1 MVFPIS
7 TKLVEQ
13 TARRVLGDPNESDTT
28 PVPAVT
34 SPNPKLGQAVP
45 DSNSHNSSQGLF
57 TNTVQTQERGTASA
71 NKGSST
77 LRKVFKMVR
86 SFFFTNP
93 PTRAFDRERQSRL
106 MRQIHGNK
114 NPKTIIG
121 GAGSRRRVA
130 DLRRRVRWKEFAN
143 RQQLRVNGNDNG
155 SSNTSAVPSDAREEI
170 SERSINIMLRRE
182 IRELKRQLKKL
193 QREFKFSQ
201 EKNILF
207 EKLLDDAQIDRSY
220 LKSRRDIRNLE
231 KYNVKPQQ
239 ELPPSPQ
246 RKVSP
251 LVTSSPIRKQSGP
264 QIQAQRQPDH
274 TDQQTLHQQQQQQQ
288 QQLPQGTDRNL
299 HDFNPPR
306 LNFGSRYP
314 SIPEIETLTK
324 LDDRASA
331 HDSDLHGSTVAN
343 GHQNTTFRRDA
354 APSYNGNTSNVS
366 SSSSSNSS
374 SASPSQK

>member
-1 MVFPIS
+1 M
-7 TKLVEQ
+7 
-13 TARRVLGDPNESDTT
+13 
-28 PVPAVT
+28 
-34 SPNPKLGQAVP
+34 
-45 DSNSHNSSQGLF
+45 
-57 TNTVQTQERGTASA
+57 
-71 NKGSST
+71 
-77 LRKVFKMVR
+77 
-86 SFFFTNP
+86 
-93 PTRAFDRERQSRL
+93 
-106 MRQIHGNK
+106 
-114 NPKTIIG
+114 
-121 GAGSRRRVA
+121 
-130 DLRRRVRWKEFAN
+130 RWKEFAN

>member
-7 TKLVEQ
+7 TKLVEE

-28 PVPAVT
+28 PVPVVT
-34 SPNPKLGQAVP
+34 NPTPKLGQAP
-45 DSNSHNSSQGLF
+45 DSNSHNFSQGLF
-57 TNTVQTQERGTASA
+57 SNMTEAQGERMASA
-71 NKGSST
+71 NKGSSA
-77 LRKVFKMVR
+77 LRKVFKMVK
-86 SFFFTNP
+86 SFFFADP
-93 PTRAFDRERQSRL
+93 STRALDRERQTRL
-106 MRQIHGNK
+106 MRQIRGNK
-114 NPKTIIG
+114 NTKTIIG
-121 GAGSRRRVA
+121 GAGTRRRVT

-143 RQQLRVNGNDNG
+143 RQQLRVGDSNANNNG
-155 SSNTSAVPSDAREEI
+155 SSNNSTLLSDSREER
-170 SERSINIMLRRE
+170 SERSTNIMLRRE
-182 IRELKRQLKKL
+182 IHELKRQLKKL

-207 EKLLDDAQIDRSY
+207 KKLLDDAQIDRSY

-231 KYNVKPQQ
+231 KCNVKPQQ

-264 QIQAQRQPDH
+264 QTQVQKQPDH
-274 TDQQTLHQQQQQQQ
+274 LDQPPLHQ

-299 HDFNPPR
+299 HDLNPPR

-324 LDDRASA
+324 LDDRTSA
-331 HDSDLHGSTVAN
+331 HDSDPHGTTIAN
-343 GHQNTTFRRDA
+343 IHHNTTFRRDA
-354 APSYNGNTSNVS
+354 VPNYNGNSSNVS